1 MKLIKTDQD
10 IIVGL
15 DIGTTKIAV
24 LIGTKNEF
32 GKIEILSI
40 GKSESIG
47 VQRGVV
53 VNIQDTIESIKQATA
68 DAIKNLDIRS
78 FDNQDKK
85 LEVEKDTK
93 K

>member
-10 IIVGL
+10 IVVGL

-24 LIGTKNEF
+24 LVGTKNEY

-40 GKSESIG
+40 GKSESKG

-53 VNIQDTIESIKQATA
+53 VNIQETIELRVLFQ
-68 DAIKNLDIRS
+68 
-78 FDNQDKK
+78 Q
-85 LEVEKDTK
+85 
-93 K
+93 